1 MKRGTKEI
9 PSCNDC
15 TNTEGVL
22 CALSDENKTFMS
34 ERKGDNFYKKG
45 QAIFYE
51 GNHANGLFCIHSG
64 KVKLSK
70 LGEDGK
76 EQIVRF
82 AKTSDILGYRSLLSD
97 EPYQATATVMED
109 SYICLVS
116 KEKFMTLMETDSKLS
131 LNVIKLLSQDLKG
144 AEQLLINI
152 AQKSVKERI
161 AEALVILKNIFGFTD
176 DGKTLD
182 VNLTRAEIAD
192 MAGTTTET
200 TIRTLAQLNTEGY
213 IALTGKK
220 IEIMDFKGLV
230 RQASMYD

>member
-15 TNTEGVL
+15 LNTEGVL

-76 EQIVRF
+76 YNR
-82 AKTSDILGYRSLLSD
+82 
-97 EPYQATATVMED
+97 P
-109 SYICLVS
+109 
-116 KEKFMTLMETDSKLS
+116 
-131 LNVIKLLSQDLKG
+131 
-144 AEQLLINI
+144 
-152 AQKSVKERI
+152 
-161 AEALVILKNIFGFTD
+161 
-176 DGKTLD
+176 
-182 VNLTRAEIAD
+182 
-192 MAGTTTET
+192 
-200 TIRTLAQLNTEGY
+200 
-213 IALTGKK
+213 
-220 IEIMDFKGLV
+220 
-230 RQASMYD
+230 